1 MAEDTFPGGPPEP
14 FVEQVRHALLHLYDP
29 VALQTHPLTA
39 HLDDAGGTLPKGRL
53 LRQALLEALAALQP
67 APGTAA
73 GARAGRLYRLL
84 ELRYLEGHDVQTV
97 QRHLALSK
105 SQYHREHQRALQAVA
120 TLLWERWRPALA
132 TPAASAFPTPDTGLV
147 QQEVTQVLQ
156 SGAGHRPTTAPLA
169 VLRSVV
175 RLLQPL
181 CQRRGVRLDL
191 TTPATLPPI
200 AGERSTLRHALLT
213 LLAHA
218 IARTTTSQIQVLVQ
232 TEPTTLTI
240 TLTGEAREP
249 VTPTT
254 LGLPTASPLITA
266 LGGTVATTLPPTPGR
281 WTLRLTLP
289 LSPAPLLLIV
299 DNNPDFIR
307 LVERFLEGTPWR
319 TCSATQTTTA
329 RSLVREHRPDAI
341 LLDLLMPGR
350 DGWDFLQML
359 KASPATRTIPVI
371 VCSVLDEPEVALSLG
386 AAAYLQKP
394 IDQRQLLSTLTAVVG
409 APPTGTA
416 AAAP

>member
-1 MAEDTFPGGPPEP
+1 MTADLPHPTPASPPES
-14 FVEQVRHALLHLYDP
+14 FVEQVRHALLNLYDP
-29 VALQTHPLTA
+29 AALQTHPLTA

-53 LRQALLEALAALQP
+53 LRQALLEAMAALQP
-67 APGTAA
+67 APGTPAS
-73 GARAGRLYRLL
+73 ARAGRLYRLL

-105 SQYHREHQRALQAVA
+105 SQYHREHQRALQAIA
-120 TLLWERWRPALA
+120 TLLWERWHPPVRPADA
-132 TPAASAFPTPDTGLV
+132 PTNTGLV

-156 SGAGHRPTTAPLA
+156 SGAGHQPTTAPLA

-218 IARTTTSQIQVLVQ
+218 IARTTTPQVQIIVQ

-240 TLTGEAREP
+240 TIAGEAREP
-249 VTPTT
+249 VTPTA
-254 LGLPTASPLITA
+254 LGLPTASPLVTA
-266 LGGTVATTLPPTPGR
+266 LGGTVATTLPPTPGP
-281 WTLRLTLP
+281 WSLRLTFP
-289 LSPAPLLLIV
+289 VSPAPLLLIV

-350 DGWDFLQML
+350 DGWDFLQAL

-394 IDQRQLLSTLTAVVG
+394 IDQRRLLTTLRAVVG
-409 APPTGTA
+409 PPPADTA
-416 AAAP
+416 GAAP